1 MLSDLPKKILILFIS
16 ILIILLCIKFT
27 IVTFQNTVLNI
38 IKSEKFT
45 DFIGKQI
52 EFHIINYA
60 NNLNT
65 KKDDDALKDSIK
77 KILLKW
83 KPVLEEINQEKK

>member
-1 MLSDLPKKILILFIS
+1 MFSDLPKKILILVIS
-16 ILIILLCIKFT
+16 ILIFLLCIKVT
-27 IVTFQNTVLNI
+27 IVTLQNAVLNI

-45 DFIGKQI
+45 YFIGQQI

-65 KKDDDALKDSIK
+65 KKDDDALRDSIK